1 MHDSPLESDSKFRKE
16 HFTRSKTVLGYKAAG
31 VLPYA
36 NIEGVPHALL
46 GAERKRTG
54 PNGAFTRTM
63 WGDFG
68 GHREASDDG
77 DSVYTAS
84 REFSEETLGMF
95 SSALVD
101 PSSVA
106 DSTREMSLILRS
118 RDAMQVRHKLKKG
131 EYHFFVARTAYVE
144 PLYLHLAAQL
154 NRETGMVEGA
164 EKTAFAWVPL
174 GGGGR
179 REDGVC
185 MGPARGAPPGRL
197 RGGPALLPREADAGA
212 RPPRSSVALPDA
224 AAPVLCVVPPPRNGD
239 GTRGARD
246 CDVRHD
252 ERPRR
257 RSPPRAAAIAGR
269 KPASASVRRGKAKAR
284 AARKAQPHHM
294 TYWLQQE
301 AVKATLAAP
310 AAT

>member
-118 RDAMQVRHKLKKG
+118 RDAMQVRHKLKKVSPWVRSLG
-131 EYHFFVARTAYVE
+131 KKQAPLMRVGSCHHELGMQLIFRTGN
-144 PLYLHLAAQL
+144 L
-154 NRETGMVEGA
+154 
-164 EKTAFAWVPL
+164 
-174 GGGGR
+174 
-179 REDGVC
+179 
-185 MGPARGAPPGRL
+185 
-197 RGGPALLPREADAGA
+197 
-212 RPPRSSVALPDA
+212 
-224 AAPVLCVVPPPRNGD
+224 
-239 GTRGARD
+239 
-246 CDVRHD
+246 
-252 ERPRR
+252 
-257 RSPPRAAAIAGR
+257 AGR
-269 KPASASVRRGKAKAR
+269 V
-284 AARKAQPHHM
+284 
-294 TYWLQQE
+294 
-301 AVKATLAAP
+301 
-310 AAT
+310 